1 MSLAKTALV
10 PPTVSSASRQVGNS
24 ARWQSCWT
32 LYKLALRQHLHGKRW
47 MVMAALFL
55 LPAAL
60 AVLVRMTAP
69 NVPLMALEFML
80 VMMFVPQAL
89 LPLVALLYGSGVI
102 QDEQEEQTI
111 TYLLVR
117 PIPKWAIYTLK
128 LLAAMT
134 TTSLLVS
141 LFLAVTFVAI
151 YFGADVTWGHVAK
164 RWLIAAAVQA
174 LAVTT
179 YCSVFGLFSLL
190 TKRILVAG
198 VLYTAIV
205 EVLFANLP
213 FGIRLATVLY
223 YMRLIVYHSMSYQFV
238 RPNGRER
245 DIADNLWQLEVRN
258 DPGLL
263 LHPSWG
269 QSIATLVTASLVCT
283 VIASWLCTQREF
295 HVKTPEK
302 D

>member
-1 MSLAKTALV
+1 MTVAPSPSAV
-10 PPTVSSASRQVGNS
+10 PRHKLGAS
-24 ARWQSCWT
+24 RWQSYWT

-47 MVMAALFL
+47 MVMTALFL
-55 LPAAL
+55 LPVGL
-60 AVLVRMTAP
+60 AVLVRNTSP
-69 NVPLMALEFML
+69 NVPLVGLEFML

-89 LPLVALLYGSGVI
+89 LPLLALLYGSGVV

-117 PIPKWAIYTLK
+117 PIPKWVMYTIK

-141 LFLAVTFVAI
+141 LFLAITFAAVYVGTDASW
-151 YFGADVTWGHVAK
+151 ADVAK
-164 RWLIAAAVQA
+164 RWLPVAAVQ
-174 LAVTT
+174 LAVVT

-223 YMRLIVYHSMSYQFV
+223 YMRIIIYHSMSYQYV
-238 RPNGRER
+238 RSDGKER
-245 DIADNLWQLEVRN
+245 DIADRVWQFDVRN
-258 DPGLL
+258 DPDLL
-263 LHPSWG
+263 LHPSLG
-269 QSIATLVTASLVCT
+269 QSIATLVIASLVCT
-283 VIASWLCTQREF
+283 AIAGWLCSQREF

>member
-1 MSLAKTALV
+1 
-10 PPTVSSASRQVGNS
+10 
-24 ARWQSCWT
+24 
-32 LYKLALRQHLHGKRW
+32 

-55 LPAAL
+55 LPVGL
-60 AVLVRMTAP
+60 AVLVRMTAT
-69 NVPLMALEFML
+69 NVPLVALEFML

-117 PIPKWAIYTLK
+117 PIPKWAIYTTK

-141 LFLAVTFVAI
+141 LFLAITFAAVYI
-151 YFGADVTWGHVAK
+151 GTDETWTYVAK
-164 RWLIAAAVQA
+164 RWLIVAAVQS
-174 LAVTT
+174 LAVVT

-223 YMRLIVYHSMSYQFV
+223 YMRLIVYHSMSYQFT
-238 RPNGRER
+238 RSDGRER
-245 DIADNLWQLEVRN
+245 DIADRVWQLDVRN
-258 DPGLL
+258 DPELL
-263 LHPSWG
+263 LHPGWG
-269 QSIATLVTASLVCT
+269 QSIATLVIASLVCT
-283 VIASWLCTQREF
+283 AIASWLCTQREF